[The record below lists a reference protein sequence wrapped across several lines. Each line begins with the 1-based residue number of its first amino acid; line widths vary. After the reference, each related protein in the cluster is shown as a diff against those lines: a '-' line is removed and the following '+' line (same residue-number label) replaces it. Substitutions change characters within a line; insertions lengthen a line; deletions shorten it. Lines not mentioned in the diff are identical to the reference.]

1 MSELLHIPVRI
12 NQKQVREDDPDT
24 NLILQKINRL
34 TLEPF
39 DSLDDVFLMS
49 GVCSNDRLDAY
60 FTKMDPETTLR
71 NYEQDLRS
79 GVSLLPNHDIT
90 QSPFGRS
97 YDGVLENNE
106 VNAYWYI
113 VRDLTINGEAT
124 NDTIRAIQ
132 TGIKRDLSVGFGG
145 ELWYKCSSCG
155 RDMWDWE
162 CGHFPGL
169 EDENSMR
176 TFAWIMDAH
185 LREVSTVYK
194 GATPGAYINK
204 ARQYVEQGEL
214 PKSSI
219 MKLENAYNIRL
230 DNGERSFYM
239 PNTKNEKE
247 DEEMPQSARNSLL
260 EDIRTAIRENK
271 IEKAVVYD
279 ILSEEGDP
287 FRQPEDIALR
297 NELGKDH
304 CSIAAIRQLKKE
316 AQQGRRYLADVIDQA
331 VSARVR
337 AQGDSFNADSYRSML
352 TLSGDID
359 HIKDEIDSYERLAKE
374 KFVAG
379 RQTEPEDLGKDQEEP
394 EQQEPEMRFDPDEEN
409 IFADQKKGRVE

>member
-1 MSELLHIPVRI
+1 MSELVQIPVRI
-12 NQKQVREDDPDT
+12 NQINVSEEDPDT
-24 NLILQKINRL
+24 SLILDKINRL

-39 DSLDDVFLMS
+39 RSMEEFYVFS
-49 GVCSNDRLDAY
+49 GICSNDRLDSY
-60 FTKMDPETTLR
+60 YTKMDPETTLR
-71 NYEQDLRS
+71 NYTNDLKQ
-79 GVSLLPNHDIT
+79 GVSLLPSHDIM

-106 VNAYWYI
+106 VDSYWYI
-113 VRDLTINGEAT
+113 VRDLTINGEKT

-145 ELWYKCSSCG
+145 DRLWYKCSSCG

-162 CGHFPGL
+162 CPHFPGL
-169 EDENSMR
+169 EDENDMR

-204 ARQYVEQGEL
+204 ARQFVEQGDL
-214 PKSSI
+214 PYSEI
-219 MKLENAYNIRL
+219 LKLENAYNIRL
-230 DNGERSFYM
+230 DNGKRSFYM
-239 PNTKNEKE
+239 PKNETKE
-247 DEEMPQSARNSLL
+247 DEEMTQAARNNLL
-260 EDIRTAIRENK
+260 DDIRSAIRENK

-297 NELGKDH
+297 NELGKDYS
-304 CSIAAIRQLKKE
+304 SIQAIRQLKKE

-331 VSARVR
+331 VAARVK
-337 AQGDSFNADSYRSML
+337 AHGDTFNAESYRTML
-352 TLSGDID
+352 SLSGDID
-359 HIKDEIDSYERLAKE
+359 HIKEEIDSYERIAKQR
-374 KFVAG
+374 FTPG
-379 RQTEPEDLGKDQEEP
+379 RQTEPENLGKEEEEEP
-394 EQQEPEMRFDPDEEN
+394 TSEGSETRFEEDDN
-409 IFADQKKGRVE
+409 IFTQGSAE